1 MLKHKFNK
9 LKSKF
14 SLILESDVLSG
25 LSPTERTQ
33 LLNMCHQRQFK
44 KDEIIFN
51 QDDPG
56 SGMYL
61 IKSGEVELLVK
72 GDSQQEVTDSADLEE
87 TLEAPAAF
95 GMLSLIDEQRRFY
108 TAIAREETVLYGFFQ
123 PDLKVLKE
131 RYPGIAVT
139 FISQLASYSLRLLIK
154 NTDRLAEAST
164 EQNARS
170 VFIESD
176 SFQSSILESQS
187 H

>member
-9 LKSKF
+9 LKDKF
-14 SLILESDVLSG
+14 SLILESEVLAG

-44 KDEIIFN
+44 KDEVIFN
-51 QDDPG
+51 QRDPG

-61 IKSGEVELLVK
+61 IKSGLVELLVK
-72 GDSQQEVTDSADLEE
+72 SDESKDIKDTTQ
-87 TLEAPAAF
+87 TLESPSAF
-95 GMLSLIDEQRRFY
+95 GMLSLINEQRRFY

-139 FISQLASYSLRLLIK
+139 FISQLATYSLHLLIK
-154 NTDRLAEAST
+154 NTERLAASSSQQEAH
-164 EQNARS
+164 S
-170 VFIESD
+170 VFVESD
-176 SFQSSILESQS
+176 SFQPSSFESQS

>member
-9 LKSKF
+9 LKDKF
-14 SLILESDVLSG
+14 SLILESEVLSG

-33 LLNMCHQRQFK
+33 LLNMCHQRHFN
-44 KDEIIFN
+44 KDEVIFN
-51 QDDPG
+51 QGDPG
-56 SGMYL
+56 SGLYL
-61 IKSGEVELLVK
+61 IKSGLVELLVK
-72 GDSQQEVTDSADLEE
+72 SNGEENVKDLTQ
-87 TLEAPAAF
+87 TLEPPTAF
-95 GMLSLIDEQRRFY
+95 GMLSLVNEQRRFY

-139 FISQLASYSLRLLIK
+139 FISQLATYSLHLLIK
-154 NTDRLAEAST
+154 NTARLAESSSQQDAH
-164 EQNARS
+164 S

-176 SFQSSILESQS
+176 SFQPSSFESQS